1 MVHLI
6 RTAGIALLL
15 TSSLTLLGCP
25 GAPTIGDG
33 ETVALIV
40 EPSTLEFGATEAEMS
55 FQVKRNYGGGSAAL
69 FRAIATETWISVNP
83 ASGATSGPQDAVA
96 ITVAVD
102 RSLLGA
108 GNNSGVVRITSE
120 GASDKFVRVNA
131 FRRLAPNFTANELQP
146 FEGET
151 VVFQDLSRIV
161 GDGSI
166 TGRTWDFGDG
176 ATSQEPAPSHAYTSA
191 GSFDVT
197 LTVQAGDETATLTK
211 RNFITVRPRVAPD
224 ADFMALE
231 TAVPAGSPVTFADL
245 SDPGTADITSWHW
258 AFGDG
263 GTETGSA
270 PTHVYAS
277 PGSYTVTLTVASPH
291 GQDEEIKHNYITVE
305 AVPPEADFTCSDLQ
319 PLLETEVTFT
329 DTSQPGHAAIASWFW
344 EFGDGA
350 TSTDQHPAHVYHAAG
365 PMTVSLTVTDD
376 EGTSDTETRTAYLTV
391 RGNPPQASFEASRPW
406 GVTIDEFEFNNTSD
420 EGTGNVTYHWQFGD
434 GAESSEENPT
444 HTYADPGI
452 YTVALQAQNPFGSHF
467 AQLEVRVYATEAL
480 DRYVR
485 KEDTGISV
493 LPVLQS
499 SQPVSGGRWDVL
511 SLVSQ
516 RWRNDTE
523 VSPDVW
529 QHWLA
534 LAIPDEVTN
543 DTALL
548 FISGGS
554 TSQSAPEP
562 EPELIDFAVQSGSI
576 VALLRM
582 VPNQPTIF
590 LEEGAPRSEDE
601 IIAYTF
607 DKYMNSVAA
616 GQPDEEWPA
625 LFPMTKSAVRAM
637 DAVQA
642 YAGALASPITVK
654 DFVVTG
660 ASKRGWTT
668 WLTAAT
674 DPRVVGIAPM
684 VIDMLNLAAQMDWHY
699 SVLCGYS
706 EQLQDYLDLGVI
718 ARLHTPEGGALLS
731 MVDPFAYLTR
741 LNIPKYGLNG
751 TSDDFFVPDS
761 AQFYYAHAAETG
773 SMHLRYFPNGNH
785 DLLASRE
792 ATVRGILPFYNA
804 VVHDEALPQIAWNN
818 SEAPGHATLDVVL
831 DTVPLSARL
840 WAGTLDGGSGT
851 RDFRSGTVGTD
862 VWHSTPVT
870 PADAGGKYYSVVVP
884 APATGWTGYF
894 MAFEFP
900 SGTPGEPHIFTTEVR
915 CVPTSTPCV
924 AFPGGSGTLA
934 TVGEG
939 TDQITVVRLSGN
951 RYQMGFWYGYLLAD
965 QIDAVWSVFSAAIGS
980 EFPEWAIDL
989 AVSQLWKAEYFDV
1002 AAWQT
1007 EFEGI
1012 ALGCQ
1017 AAGYPGITVD
1027 VLKKILVIPDLSEY
1041 NCSLFAAWGEAT
1053 AGGEMFQLRNL
1064 DWSMDLGVQNYPVVA
1079 IYDPD
1084 DGLKHAVIGFA
1095 GLIGIA
1101 GGGMNE
1107 RGIAVSEIMGY
1118 FRDEE
1123 YLEGIPFPVLLRD
1136 VLYHDNT
1143 LTEALTRMQNA
1154 TRTNQY
1160 HYCVG
1165 DPNAADPKARLLFT
1179 SRERFDMWVDNES
1192 VTEQHPCHPDV
1203 NPFHTPLNDAI
1214 YWKNHN
1220 GHDNEILYN
1229 GLLARYGTLDAAG
1242 AIEMARAAGVNST
1255 VLSIVYHNTGRD
1267 FWVAY
1272 ANGLDPAQNQDYVHV
1287 ELSPSP

>member
-1 MVHLI
+1 VVHLI

-15 TSSLTLLGCP
+15 TFSLTLLGCP

-884 APATGWTGYF
+884 APATGWTGY
-894 MAFEFP
+894 
-900 SGTPGEPHIFTTEVR
+900 
-915 CVPTSTPCV
+915 
-924 AFPGGSGTLA
+924 
-934 TVGEG
+934 
-939 TDQITVVRLSGN
+939 
-951 RYQMGFWYGYLLAD
+951 
-965 QIDAVWSVFSAAIGS
+965 
-980 EFPEWAIDL
+980 
-989 AVSQLWKAEYFDV
+989 
-1002 AAWQT
+1002 
-1007 EFEGI
+1007 
-1012 ALGCQ
+1012 
-1017 AAGYPGITVD
+1017 
-1027 VLKKILVIPDLSEY
+1027 
-1041 NCSLFAAWGEAT
+1041 
-1053 AGGEMFQLRNL
+1053 
-1064 DWSMDLGVQNYPVVA
+1064 
-1079 IYDPD
+1079 
-1084 DGLKHAVIGFA
+1084 
-1095 GLIGIA
+1095 
-1101 GGGMNE
+1101 
-1107 RGIAVSEIMGY
+1107 
-1118 FRDEE
+1118 
-1123 YLEGIPFPVLLRD
+1123 
-1136 VLYHDNT
+1136 
-1143 LTEALTRMQNA
+1143 
-1154 TRTNQY
+1154 
-1160 HYCVG
+1160 
-1165 DPNAADPKARLLFT
+1165 
-1179 SRERFDMWVDNES
+1179 
-1192 VTEQHPCHPDV
+1192 
-1203 NPFHTPLNDAI
+1203 
-1214 YWKNHN
+1214 
-1220 GHDNEILYN
+1220 
-1229 GLLARYGTLDAAG
+1229 
-1242 AIEMARAAGVNST
+1242 
-1255 VLSIVYHNTGRD
+1255 
-1267 FWVAY
+1267 
-1272 ANGLDPAQNQDYVHV
+1272 
-1287 ELSPSP
+1287 

>member
-15 TSSLTLLGCP
+15 TFSLTLLGCP

-444 HTYADPGI
+444 HTYAAPGI

-590 LEEGAPRSEDE
+590 LEEGAPAPRSEDE

-980 EFPEWAIDL
+980 KFPEGAIDL

-1002 AAWQT
+1002 AAW
-1007 EFEGI
+1007 
-1012 ALGCQ
+1012 
-1017 AAGYPGITVD
+1017 
-1027 VLKKILVIPDLSEY
+1027 
-1041 NCSLFAAWGEAT
+1041 
-1053 AGGEMFQLRNL
+1053 
-1064 DWSMDLGVQNYPVVA
+1064 
-1079 IYDPD
+1079 
-1084 DGLKHAVIGFA
+1084 
-1095 GLIGIA
+1095 
-1101 GGGMNE
+1101 
-1107 RGIAVSEIMGY
+1107 
-1118 FRDEE
+1118 
-1123 YLEGIPFPVLLRD
+1123 
-1136 VLYHDNT
+1136 
-1143 LTEALTRMQNA
+1143 
-1154 TRTNQY
+1154 
-1160 HYCVG
+1160 
-1165 DPNAADPKARLLFT
+1165 
-1179 SRERFDMWVDNES
+1179 
-1192 VTEQHPCHPDV
+1192 
-1203 NPFHTPLNDAI
+1203 
-1214 YWKNHN
+1214 
-1220 GHDNEILYN
+1220 
-1229 GLLARYGTLDAAG
+1229 
-1242 AIEMARAAGVNST
+1242 
-1255 VLSIVYHNTGRD
+1255 
-1267 FWVAY
+1267 
-1272 ANGLDPAQNQDYVHV
+1272 
-1287 ELSPSP
+1287 